1 MESHSRVKIALREGR
16 QTFGLWQM
24 IPGANVSRCLAR
36 AGADWVCVD
45 CEHGNMDG
53 ETRLIHYMNLLCEM
67 RSIGGCSKQSEC
79 AADLNMVTCRCG
91 DARCR
96 ASNRRCRCVA
106 TSTDSRA

>member
-1 MESHSRVKIALREGR
+1 MESISRVKVALREGR

-53 ETRLIHYMNLLCEM
+53 EEPLPFHGRTL
-67 RSIGGCSKQSEC
+67 K
-79 AADLNMVTCRCG
+79 G
-91 DARCR
+91 DV
-96 ASNRRCRCVA
+96 CVEE
-106 TSTDSRA
+106 SG

>member
-1 MESHSRVKIALREGR
+1 MENLSRVKVALREGR

-53 ETRLIHYMNLLCEM
+53 EDLRCIPLEKSPSQL
-67 RSIGGCSKQSEC
+67 GG
-79 AADLNMVTCRCG
+79 
-91 DARCR
+91 
-96 ASNRRCRCVA
+96 
-106 TSTDSRA
+106 

>member
-1 MESHSRVKIALREGR
+1 MENLSRVKVALREGR

-53 ETRLIHYMNLLCEM
+53 KDTLHMPMDGMKDRHPGRE
-67 RSIGGCSKQSEC
+67 S
-79 AADLNMVTCRCG
+79 
-91 DARCR
+91 
-96 ASNRRCRCVA
+96 
-106 TSTDSRA
+106 